1 MRHYIGHGV
10 QVETLL
16 VLCCVT
22 FVLFEGGGGP
32 QSHWQTQSR
41 RQAIDLR
48 TCVDHLQGRLR
59 LGGEGGHS
67 TEMQVEHGM
76 FGSDSLSRETEV
88 RES

>member
-1 MRHYIGHGV
+1 MVWRAENDRKSIYK
-10 QVETLL
+10 
-16 VLCCVT
+16 
-22 FVLFEGGGGP
+22 P
-32 QSHWQTQSR
+32 PK
-41 RQAIDLR
+41 
-48 TCVDHLQGRLR
+48 CVDHLQGRLR